1 VNVISRFERTLEGL
15 VNNTFARLFRSEVKP
30 VELRSALARE
40 LDNNA
45 QVLSRTS
52 SLAPNAF
59 IVELSPSDH
68 ERLASY
74 GTTLEDD
81 LAQAVEDHAS
91 LEHYHLPGRAR
102 VQLEAA
108 DDLSTGRFRVRSRAD
123 SGRPA
128 GGSEPGRDA
137 PRPDGPEPA
146 MPSGPAPQPA
156 SQPTVTF
163 PAQSQPRVSPW
174 LEVGGR
180 TVDMP
185 PPGLLIGRGTEA
197 DLQVTDPGV
206 SRRHAEIR
214 VAFIG
219 RRFTVTLH
227 DLGSTNGTSVGG
239 KRTAFATLDDGSVIR
254 IGSTDITV
262 RIPAAVTPDG

>member
-81 LAQAVEDHAS
+81 LAQAVEDHAN

-102 VQLEAA
+102 VRLEAA
-108 DDLSTGRFRVRSRAD
+108 DDLSTGRFRVRSRAE

-128 GGSEPGRDA
+128 GGAEPGRDA
-137 PRPDGPEPA
+137 PRPDAVKRPGDGP
-146 MPSGPAPQPA
+146 GPQPA

-163 PAQSQPRVSPW
+163 PAQSRVSPW
-174 LEVGGR
+174 LEVSGR

-197 DLQVTDPGV
+197 DLQVNDPGV

-239 KRTAFATLDDGSVIR
+239 QRTSFATLDDGSVIT
-254 IGSTDITV
+254 IGGTDITV
-262 RIPAAVTPDG
+262 RIPAAVPADG

>member
-1 VNVISRFERTLEGL
+1 MNVISRFERRLEGL

-81 LAQAVEDHAS
+81 LAQAVEEHAN

-102 VQLEAA
+102 VRLEAA

-128 GGSEPGRDA
+128 GAAEPGRDVSR
-137 PRPDGPEPA
+137 RPDAKQRPA
-146 MPSGPAPQPA
+146 AGPAPQPA

-163 PAQSQPRVSPW
+163 PAQSRVSPW
-174 LEVGGR
+174 LEVSGR

-239 KRTAFATLDDGSVIR
+239 QRTSFATLDDGSVIT

-262 RIPAAVTPDG
+262 RIPAAVPAPGG

>member
-1 VNVISRFERTLEGL
+1 VNVISRFERRLEGL

-59 IVELSPSDH
+59 TVELSPSDH
-68 ERLASY
+68 ERLSSY
-74 GTTLEDD
+74 GTTLEND
-81 LAQAVEDHAS
+81 LAASVEEHAN
-91 LEHYHLPGRAR
+91 LEHYQLPGRAR
-102 VQLEAA
+102 VRLEAA
-108 DDLSTGRFRVRSRAD
+108 DDLSTGRFRVRSRAE
-123 SGRPA
+123 SGSRPGGAQPGRDVPSRPA
-128 GGSEPGRDA
+128 GPGRSA
-137 PRPDGPEPA
+137 
-146 MPSGPAPQPA
+146 GPAAEAP

-163 PAQSQPRVSPW
+163 PAQSKVSPW
-174 LEVGGR
+174 LEMGGR
-180 TVDMP
+180 TIDMP

-197 DLQVTDPGV
+197 DVQVTDPGV

-239 KRTAFATLDDGSVIR
+239 KRTSFATLDDGSVIT

-262 RIPAAVTPDG
+262 RIPAGVPTRDG

>member
-1 VNVISRFERTLEGL
+1 MNVISRFERTLEGL

-91 LEHYHLPGRAR
+91 LEHYQLPGRAR
-102 VQLEAA
+102 VRLEPAE
-108 DDLSTGRFRVRSRAD
+108 DLSTGRFRVRSRAE

-128 GGSEPGRDA
+128 GGTEPGRDA
-137 PRPDGPEPA
+137 PRRPDGNERPA
-146 MPSGPAPQPA
+146 TAAPAAQPA

-163 PAQSQPRVSPW
+163 PARSRVSPW
-174 LEVGGR
+174 LEVSGR

-239 KRTAFATLDDGSVIR
+239 KRTSFATLDDGSVIR

-262 RIPAAVTPDG
+262 RIPAVVPAPDG